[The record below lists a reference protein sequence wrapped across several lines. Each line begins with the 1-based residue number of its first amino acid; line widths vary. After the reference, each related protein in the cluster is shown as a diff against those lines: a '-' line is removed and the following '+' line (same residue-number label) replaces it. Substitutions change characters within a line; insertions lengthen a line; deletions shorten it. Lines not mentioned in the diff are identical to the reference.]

1 MKRSS
6 IKFLHRVRI
15 HGGEFD
21 ASARAMHRDGMTS
34 SFQAAVGKLSIATNE
49 RKQMSTKTTFKRVA
63 LVTVAALGFGLL
75 STVPSQAVVSIDTL
89 TLSSATAAQTTAE
102 TYTATSAVVTLSFA
116 GAVADSMTITT
127 SVTGNTSTEL
137 AQPYLRLVETS
148 SAVIGDTLTGTAGV
162 KAALNSTTAVNTAVN
177 TNAVSDTVRTTAKFA
192 VYLGLGS
199 AIAAPT
205 AAGVYTIK
213 ITPANKTAGG
223 PLNATAQTLT
233 ITVTTDATLSTVAT
247 SATSVLTAGDTS
259 TSSSG
264 TVAPTTDD
272 VVTGSKT
279 VSTTV
284 PAATIKITT
293 KNASGTATAGESF
306 TATISGS
313 GTLGAGPMTASSSTA
328 VDASATGRALTVKN
342 GHFVQVFPDGTSGVA
357 KITISSALGV
367 ILATEEVT
375 FFGDA
380 ATVVT
385 TVESSVLGVTTNAD
399 ALSVVVKDAA
409 STVVSNATLY
419 VTSDATTKV
428 SNSYA
433 TSCTWTAATQNYLC
447 SLTGIAAGTAN
458 ITVGTKSSSTA
469 TTGVNATA
477 VAVRVGSSTAA
488 SIAWTLDK
496 SSYAP
501 GEKATLTATLL
512 DSTGLLVAAGEYTSI
527 MKTGG
532 LKPSRELGVS
542 SDTLTATA
550 INEVADGV
558 RKYTIYMPL
567 TEGDLT
573 ITGTTAG
580 TAVTGAAP
588 SAFSGL
594 AVANQAAAISI
605 TASVVSTSGTAAT
618 DAANEATDAAN
629 AATDAANAA
638 AEAADA
644 ATAAAQDAA
653 DAVAALST
661 EVAASAAS
669 AAALAASVAA
679 FAASVASLAAS
690 VAADEEL
697 LFTDTTGAAT
707 STS

>member
-6 IKFLHRVRI
+6 NKFLHRVRI

-34 SFQAAVGKLSIATNE
+34 SFQAAVETVSIATIE

-102 TYTATSAVVTLSFA
+102 TYIATSAVVTLSFD
-116 GAVADSMTITT
+116 GAVADSMTITA

-137 AQPYLRLVETS
+137 AQPYLRLVETT
-148 SAVIGDTLTGTAGV
+148 SAVVGDTLTGTSG
-162 KAALNSTTAVNTAVN
+162 AALAVNTVTAVNTAVN
-177 TNAVSDTVRTTAKFA
+177 TNAISASVRTIAKYA
-192 VYLGLGS
+192 VYLGLGD
-199 AIAAPT
+199 AITAPT
-205 AAGVYTIK
+205 KAGVYTIK
-213 ITPANKTAGG
+213 LTPANKTSGG

-247 SATSVLTAGDTS
+247 SATSVLTAGDTT
-259 TSSSG
+259 TSAAAV
-264 TVAPTTDD
+264 VAPTTDD
-272 VVTGSKT
+272 VVTGAMT
-279 VSTTV
+279 VSTTAE
-284 PAATIKITT
+284 AATIKVTL
-293 KNASGTATAGESF
+293 KNASATTTTGESY
-306 TATISGS
+306 TATIAGS
-313 GTLGAGPMTASSSTA
+313 GTLGSGTMAAAGTSG
-328 VDASATGRALTVKN
+328 SAKGRAITVKA
-342 GHFVQVFPDGTSGVA
+342 GDVVSVYPDGTSGVA
-357 KITISSALGV
+357 TITINSALGV
-367 ILATEEVT
+367 ILATEKVT

-385 TVESSVLGVTTNAD
+385 TVASAVLATGSNAD
-399 ALSVVVKDAA
+399 AISVVVKDAA

-433 TSCTWTAATQNYLC
+433 TSCTWTAASQNYLC
-447 SLTGIAAGTAN
+447 SLTGVAAGTAN
-458 ITVGTKSSSTA
+458 ITVGTKSSATA
-469 TTGVNATA
+469 TTGVNGTA
-477 VAVRVGSSTAA
+477 VAVRVGSTTAA

-527 MKTGG
+527 IKTGG

-542 SDTLTATA
+542 SETLTATA
-550 INEVADGV
+550 INEVVDGV
-558 RKYTIYMPL
+558 RTYTIYMPL

-573 ITGTTAG
+573 LTGTTAG
-580 TAVTGAAP
+580 TAVTGTAP

-594 AVANQAAAISI
+594 AVANQAVAISL
-605 TASVVSTSGTAAT
+605 TASVSSASGSAAI

-661 EVAASAAS
+661 EVATLI
-669 AAALAASVAA
+669 AALKAQIT
-679 FAASVASLAAS
+679 SLTNLVIKIQKKVKA
-690 VAADEEL
+690 
-697 LFTDTTGAAT
+697 
-707 STS
+707 

>member
-6 IKFLHRVRI
+6 HKFLHRVRI

-34 SFQAAVGKLSIATNE
+34 SFQAAVETVSIATTE

-162 KAALNSTTAVNTAVN
+162 KAALKSTTAVNTAVN
-177 TNAVSDTVRTTAKFA
+177 TNAVSATVRTTAKFA
-192 VYLGLGS
+192 VYLGLGD
-199 AIAAPT
+199 AITAPT

-293 KNASGTATAGESF
+293 KNASGTANAGESF

-313 GTLGAGPMTASSSTA
+313 GTLGAGPMTQDVTGAGDEA
-328 VDASATGRALTVKN
+328 VTASATGRAITVRN
-342 GHFVQVFPDGTSGVA
+342 GDFVQVFPDGTSGVA
-357 KITISSALGV
+357 TITINSALGV
-367 ILATEEVT
+367 VLATEKVT

-380 ATVVT
+380 TSIVT
-385 TVESSVLGVTTNAD
+385 TVDSAVLATGTNTD
-399 ALSVVVKDAA
+399 AISVVVKDAA

-419 VTSDATTKV
+419 VTSDATSKV

-447 SLTGIAAGTAN
+447 SLTGVAAGTAN

-469 TTGVNATA
+469 TTGVNGTA
-477 VAVRVGSSTAA
+477 VAVRVGSTTAA

-512 DSTGLLVAAGEYTSI
+512 DSTGLLVAAGDYASI

-532 LKPSRELGVS
+532 LKPSRELGAS

-550 INEVADGV
+550 ILGVVDGV
-558 RKYTIYMPL
+558 RTYTIYMPL

-573 ITGTTAG
+573 LTGTTAG
-580 TAVTGAAP
+580 TAVTGTAP
-588 SAFSGL
+588 SALSGL
-594 AVANQAAAISI
+594 AVANQAVAISL
-605 TASVVSTSGTAAT
+605 TASVSSASGSAAI

-661 EVAASAAS
+661 EVASLI
-669 AAALAASVAA
+669 AALKAQIT
-679 FAASVASLAAS
+679 SLTNLVIKIQKKVKA
-690 VAADEEL
+690 
-697 LFTDTTGAAT
+697 
-707 STS
+707 

>member
-1 MKRSS
+1 M
-6 IKFLHRVRI
+6 
-15 HGGEFD
+15 
-21 ASARAMHRDGMTS
+21 
-34 SFQAAVGKLSIATNE
+34 
-49 RKQMSTKTTFKRVA
+49 VA
-63 LVTVAALGFGLL
+63 GT
-75 STVPSQAVVSIDTL
+75 D
-89 TLSSATAAQTTAE
+89 
-102 TYTATSAVVTLSFA
+102 
-116 GAVADSMTITT
+116 T
-127 SVTGNTSTEL
+127 SVT
-137 AQPYLRLVETS
+137 
-148 SAVIGDTLTGTAGV
+148 
-162 KAALNSTTAVNTAVN
+162 
-177 TNAVSDTVRTTAKFA
+177 
-192 VYLGLGS
+192 
-199 AIAAPT
+199 
-205 AAGVYTIK
+205 
-213 ITPANKTAGG
+213 
-223 PLNATAQTLT
+223 
-233 ITVTTDATLSTVAT
+233 
-247 SATSVLTAGDTS
+247 
-259 TSSSG
+259 
-264 TVAPTTDD
+264 
-272 VVTGSKT
+272 
-279 VSTTV
+279 
-284 PAATIKITT
+284 
-293 KNASGTATAGESF
+293 
-306 TATISGS
+306 
-313 GTLGAGPMTASSSTA
+313 
-328 VDASATGRALTVKN
+328 ASATGRALTVKN

-385 TVESSVLGVTTNAD
+385 TVESSVLGVTTNED

-433 TSCTWTAATQNYLC
+433 TSCTWTPATQNYLC

-558 RKYTIYMPL
+558 RTYTIYMPL

-661 EVAASAAS
+661 EVATLI
-669 AAALAASVAA
+669 AALKKQIT
-679 FAASVASLAAS
+679 SLTNLVIKIQKKVKA
-690 VAADEEL
+690 
-697 LFTDTTGAAT
+697 
-707 STS
+707 

>member
-1 MKRSS
+1 
-6 IKFLHRVRI
+6 
-15 HGGEFD
+15 
-21 ASARAMHRDGMTS
+21 
-34 SFQAAVGKLSIATNE
+34 
-49 RKQMSTKTTFKRVA
+49 MSTKTTFKRVA

-89 TLSSATAAQTTAE
+89 TLSSATATQTTAE

-137 AQPYLRLVETS
+137 AQPYLRLVETT
-148 SAVIGDTLTGTAGV
+148 SAVVGETLTGTSGV
-162 KAALNSTTAVNTAVN
+162 PAALKSLTLVNTPVN
-177 TNAVSDTVRTTAKFA
+177 TNAVSDTVRTVAKYA
-192 VYLGLGS
+192 VYLSTSASTGL
-199 AIAAPT
+199 AAPT
-205 AAGVYTIK
+205 KAGVYTIK

-233 ITVTTDATLSTVAT
+233 ITVTTDATLDTVAT

-272 VVTGSKT
+272 VVTGSKA

-293 KNASGTATAGESF
+293 KNASGTANAGESF

-313 GTLGAGPMTASSSTA
+313 GTLGAGPMTQDVTGAGDEA
-328 VDASATGRALTVKN
+328 VTASATGRAITVRN
-342 GHFVQVFPDGTSGVA
+342 GDFVQVFPDGTSGVA
-357 KITISSALGV
+357 TITINSALGV
-367 ILATEEVT
+367 ILATEKVT

-380 ATVVT
+380 TSIVT
-385 TVESSVLGVTTNAD
+385 TVDSSVLGLSTNED

-433 TSCTWTAATQNYLC
+433 NSCTWTPATQNYLC
-447 SLTGIAAGTAN
+447 SLTGVAAGTAN
-458 ITVGTKSSSTA
+458 ITVGTKASATDTTA
-469 TTGVNATA
+469 GRINGNV
-477 VAVRVGSSTAA
+477 VAVRVGSTTAD
-488 SIAWTLDK
+488 SVKWTLDK

-512 DSTGLLVAAGEYTSI
+512 DSTGLLVAAGDYASI

-532 LKPSRELGVS
+532 FVPSRELGVS
-542 SDTLTATA
+542 SDTLTATSVLH
-550 INEVADGV
+550 VADGV

-567 TEGDLT
+567 TEGTLT
-573 ITGTTAG
+573 LTGTTAG
-580 TAVTGAAP
+580 TAVTGTAP
-588 SAFSGL
+588 SALSGL
-594 AVANQAAAISI
+594 AVANQAVAVVLEAA
-605 TASVVSTSGTAAT
+605 VVSTSGAAAT

-661 EVAASAAS
+661 EVATLI
-669 AAALAASVAA
+669 AALKKQIT
-679 FAASVASLAAS
+679 SLTNLVIKIQKKVKA
-690 VAADEEL
+690 
-697 LFTDTTGAAT
+697 
-707 STS
+707 

>member
-21 ASARAMHRDGMTS
+21 ASARAMHREGMTS
-34 SFQAAVGKLSIATNE
+34 SFQAAAEKLSIATNE

-162 KAALNSTTAVNTAVN
+162 KAALNSATAVNTAVN
-177 TNAVSDTVRTTAKFA
+177 TNAVSATVRTTAKFA
-192 VYLGLGS
+192 VYLGLS
-199 AIAAPT
+199 ATAAPT

-247 SATSVLTAGDTS
+247 TATSVLTAGDTT
-259 TSSSG
+259 TSAAAV
-264 TVAPTTDD
+264 VAPTTDD
-272 VVTGSKT
+272 VVTGAMT
-279 VSTTV
+279 VSTTAE
-284 PAATIKITT
+284 AATIKVTL
-293 KNASGTATAGESF
+293 KNASAVTTTGESY
-306 TATISGS
+306 TATIVGS
-313 GTLGAGPMTASSSTA
+313 GTLGSGAMAAAGTAG
-328 VDASATGRALTVKN
+328 SAKGRAITVKA
-342 GHFVQVFPDGTSGVA
+342 GDVVSVYPDGTSGVA
-357 KITISSALGV
+357 TITINSALGV
-367 ILATEEVT
+367 ILATEKVT
-375 FFGDA
+375 FFGTA

-385 TVESSVLGVTTNAD
+385 TVDSAVLATGTNTD
-399 ALSVVVKDAA
+399 AISVVVKDAA

-447 SLTGIAAGTAN
+447 SLAGVAAGTAN
-458 ITVGTKSSSTA
+458 ITVGTKSSATA

-477 VAVRVGSSTAA
+477 VAVRVGSTTAA

-496 SSYAP
+496 ASYVP

-512 DSTGLLVAAGEYTSI
+512 DSTGLLVAAGEYASI

-550 INEVADGV
+550 INEVVDGV
-558 RKYTIYMPL
+558 RTYTIYMPL

-594 AVANQAAAISI
+594 LVANQAVAISL
-605 TASVVSTSGTAAT
+605 TASVVSASGTAAT

-638 AEAADA
+638 AEAAHA

-661 EVAASAAS
+661 EVATLI
-669 AAALAASVAA
+669 AALKAQIT
-679 FAASVASLAAS
+679 SLTNLVIKIQKKVKA
-690 VAADEEL
+690 
-697 LFTDTTGAAT
+697 
-707 STS
+707 

>member
-6 IKFLHRVRI
+6 NKFLHRVRI

-34 SFQAAVGKLSIATNE
+34 SFQAAAEKLSIATNE

-137 AQPYLRLVETS
+137 AQPYLRLVETT
-148 SAVIGDTLTGTAGV
+148 SAVVGDTLTGTSGAPL
-162 KAALNSTTAVNTAVN
+162 ALNTVTAVNTPVN
-177 TNAVSDTVRTTAKFA
+177 TNAVSATVRTVAKYA
-192 VYLGLGS
+192 VYLGLGD
-199 AIAAPT
+199 ALTAPT
-205 AAGVYTIK
+205 KAGVYTIK
-213 ITPANKTAGG
+213 LTPANKTSGG

-233 ITVTTDATLSTVAT
+233 ITVTTDATLSTVVT

-259 TSSSG
+259 TSASG
-264 TVAPTTDD
+264 VVAPTTDD
-272 VVTGSKT
+272 VVTGAMT
-279 VSTTV
+279 VSTTA
-284 PAATIKITT
+284 PAATIKVTT
-293 KNASGTATAGESF
+293 KNASATTTAGESF

-313 GTLGAGPMTASSSTA
+313 GTLGSGAMTTSGQ
-328 VDASATGRALTVKN
+328 ASATGRAITVKN
-342 GHFVQVFPDGTSGVA
+342 GDVVQVFPDGTSGVA
-357 KITISSALGV
+357 TITISSALGV
-367 ILATEEVT
+367 ILATEKVT

-385 TVESSVLGVTTNAD
+385 TVESTVLATGTNTD
-399 ALSVVVKDAA
+399 AISVVVKDAA

-447 SLTGIAAGTAN
+447 SLTGVAAGTAK
-458 ITVGTKSSSTA
+458 ITVGTKSSATA
-469 TTGVNATA
+469 TTGVNGTA
-477 VAVRVGSSTAA
+477 VAVRVGSTTAA

-496 SSYAP
+496 SAYAP

-512 DSTGLLVAAGEYTSI
+512 DSTGLLVAAGDYANI
-527 MKTGG
+527 IKTGG

-550 INEVADGV
+550 ILGVVDGV
-558 RKYTIYMPL
+558 RTYTIYMPL

-573 ITGTTAG
+573 LTGTTAG
-580 TAVTGAAP
+580 TAVTGTAP
-588 SAFSGL
+588 SALSGL
-594 AVANQAAAISI
+594 AVANQAVAISL
-605 TASVVSTSGTAAT
+605 TASVSSASGSAAI

-661 EVAASAAS
+661 QVAELISALKAQIT
-669 AAALAASVAA
+669 
-679 FAASVASLAAS
+679 SLTNLVIKIQKKVKA
-690 VAADEEL
+690 
-697 LFTDTTGAAT
+697 
-707 STS
+707 

>member
-1 MKRSS
+1 
-6 IKFLHRVRI
+6 
-15 HGGEFD
+15 
-21 ASARAMHRDGMTS
+21 
-34 SFQAAVGKLSIATNE
+34 
-49 RKQMSTKTTFKRVA
+49 
-63 LVTVAALGFGLL
+63 L

-116 GAVADSMTITT
+116 GAVADSMTITA

-137 AQPYLRLVETS
+137 AQPYLRLVETT
-148 SAVIGDTLTGTAGV
+148 SAVVGDTLTGTSGAPL
-162 KAALNSTTAVNTAVN
+162 ALNTVTAVNTPVN
-177 TNAVSDTVRTTAKFA
+177 TNAISASVRTIAKYA
-192 VYLGLGS
+192 VYLGLGD
-199 AIAAPT
+199 ALTAPT
-205 AAGVYTIK
+205 KAGVYTIK
-213 ITPANKTAGG
+213 LTPANKTSGG

-233 ITVTTDATLSTVAT
+233 ITVTTDPTLSTVVT

-259 TSSSG
+259 TSSAG
-264 TVAPTTDD
+264 VLAPTTDD
-272 VVTGSKT
+272 VVTGAMT
-279 VSTTV
+279 VSTTA

-313 GTLGAGPMTASSSTA
+313 GTLGAGPMTETVVTA
-328 VDASATGRALTVKN
+328 NSGVTASATGRAITVKN
-342 GHFVQVFPDGTSGVA
+342 GDFVQVFPDGTSGVA
-357 KITISSALGV
+357 TITISSALGV
-367 ILATEEVT
+367 ILATEKVT

-380 ATVVT
+380 TSIVT
-385 TVESSVLGVTTNAD
+385 TVASAVLATGTNTD
-399 ALSVVVKDAA
+399 AISVVVKDAA

-661 EVAASAAS
+661 EVATLI
-669 AAALAASVAA
+669 AALKKQIT
-679 FAASVASLAAS
+679 SLTNLVIKIQKKVKA
-690 VAADEEL
+690 
-697 LFTDTTGAAT
+697 
-707 STS
+707 